1 MAPILLTAAVVL
13 SLLLVPVG
21 LPGTWLMIAAALTF
35 NAFSPANRI
44 GWFALTIAIVLA
56 FLAEVFEWTLASR
69 FVARYGGSRRAGWGA
84 FIGGIVGALV
94 GVPLPVIGSMIGAFV
109 GAFAGALVA
118 EYTRSVASGGSAMRV
133 ATGALLGR
141 MTATAMK
148 MAIAF
153 TIAVVIV
160 TAGWT

>member
-44 GWFALTIAIVLA
+44 GWFALTVAIALA

-69 FVARYGGSRRAGWGA
+69 FAARYGGSKRAGWGA

-94 GVPLPVIGSMIGAFV
+94 GVPLPLIGSMIGAFV

-160 TAGWT
+160 TAGWM